1 MSEEKLRSEAERWYR
16 QAVDDLDAAEVLA
29 VKKYAQ
35 ACFYA
40 QQAAEKA
47 LKSVWIRLDLDP
59 WGHSAA
65 RLIREL
71 PDTVKPEFVSLLD
84 LALGLDKLYI
94 PTRYP
99 DALPDLTPSE
109 AYTQQEARVAIQS
122 AQTILNH
129 VQSYSERMRDE
140 G

>member
-1 MSEEKLRSEAERWYR
+1 MSEEKLRFEAERWYR
-16 QAVDDLDAAEVLA
+16 QAGDDLDAAAALLA
-29 VKKYAQ
+29 AQKYAQ

-47 LKSVWIRLDLDP
+47 LKAVWLRLDLDP

-71 PDTVKPEFVSLLD
+71 PAPVKSDFISLLE
-84 LALGLDKLYI
+84 LALSLDKLYI

-109 AYTQQEARVAIQS
+109 AYTQGEAEAAIQA
-122 AQTILNH
+122 AQTILQA
-129 VQSYSERMRDE
+129 VQADLLD
-140 G
+140 

>member
-1 MSEEKLRSEAERWYR
+1 MSEEKLRLDAERWYR
-16 QAVDDLDAAEVLA
+16 QSVDDLDAATALLTA
-29 VKKYAQ
+29 QKYAQ

-47 LKSVWIRLDLDP
+47 LKAVWIQLDLDP
-59 WGHSAA
+59 WGYSAA

-71 PDTVKPEFVSLLD
+71 PDTAKPDFTQLLE

-99 DALPDLTPSE
+99 DALPNLTPSE
-109 AYTQQEARVAIQS
+109 AYPQREAETAIQA
-122 AQTILNH
+122 AQTILNV
-129 VQSYSERMRDE
+129 VQAELLH
-140 G
+140 

>member
-1 MSEEKLRSEAERWYR
+1 MSEEKLRFEAERWYR

-29 VKKYAQ
+29 VRKYAQ

-129 VQSYSERMRDE
+129 IQRYSERMRDE
-140 G
+140 

>member
-1 MSEEKLRSEAERWYR
+1 MSEEKLRLDAERWYR
-16 QAVDDLDAAEVLA
+16 QSVDDLDAATALLTA
-29 VKKYAQ
+29 QKYAQ

-47 LKSVWIRLDLDP
+47 LKAVWIQLDLDP

-71 PDTVKPEFVSLLD
+71 PDTVKPDFIALLE
-84 LALGLDKLYI
+84 LALALDKLYI

-99 DALPDLTPSE
+99 DALPNLTPSE
-109 AYTQQEARVAIQS
+109 AYTQREAETAIQA
-122 AQTILNH
+122 AQAILNV
-129 VQSYSERMRDE
+129 VQAKLLH
-140 G
+140 

>member
-29 VKKYAQ
+29 VRKYAQ

-40 QQAAEKA
+40 QQAGEKA

-109 AYTQQEARVAIQS
+109 AYTQQEARIAIQF

-129 VQSYSERMRDE
+129 VQRYFC
-140 G
+140 